1 MEIAAPGNSITA
13 VPIQPTTS
21 AEVRAKLVDALKLDL
36 VGPWPGHAFANE
48 LLAENP
54 TRWYLTGYLVPEAAP
69 IQHRSDAEAKDEVDA
84 GGEGGGTDDGG
95 SPDKAAAPSLLPSS
109 MGLSV
114 LVPAGVTRLHAEV
127 TWGDYRWEDPTKEA
141 DEPADEGL
149 GLKEETKSEVYEI
162 PESSAAALQEDPP
175 VKAGTAA
182 SPPKGYRRV
191 PRLEVVEVVL
201 PEGDG
206 KPISIPVPNSGG
218 LRLVASARPIS
229 QDSHSR
235 LPKGTRALCVFLVNG
250 RPPTERAYQADAF
263 QTRLQIQCEAGF
275 VARPDLRGG
284 DDGSRASDWDEQVA
298 DLQYRRAFDFVSGIG
313 CAAEPVDAPEGG
325 ACHRV
330 QTCWIPSAGV
340 EFVGHL
346 DAAALPGVE
355 LGMEALATIANVDEA
370 RAKLGGLVEQY
381 RAWIDEQASEV
392 AAESGL
398 EPNRQKAA
406 KELIRRARLAADR
419 MAAGIELLAIDDV
432 REAFRTANRA
442 MARQARQ
449 REAQKYNTT
458 PSLVTAPAWRAF
470 QLGFILLNLRG
481 LHDPLHPERELV
493 DLLFFPTGG
502 GKTEAYLGLAA
513 FSLVLRRLR
522 NPGRRGAG
530 VNVLMR
536 YTLRLLT
543 LDQLSRASALICALE
558 LERQERKAR
567 GDARLGDW
575 AFEIGLWV
583 GSAATPNRMGGPGDK
598 GPSPETTAYRR
609 YRAFRSNSRKNPS
622 PIPLE
627 NCPWCGRKFATESFR
642 LEPSEAD
649 PQDLSITCANGM
661 CDFTG
666 DRRLPIV
673 AVDEPIYRR
682 LPGFLIA
689 TVDKFAA
696 LPWIGPSGKLFGQ
709 VERFDEEGFYSAAE
723 PGRGRAL
730 GGPLLPPELI
740 IQDELHLISGPLG
753 TIAGVYETA
762 IGHLAERD
770 LGEGRRLRPKIIAST
785 ATVRQAET
793 QIRALFARPYSMVF
807 PPPGPN
813 RRKSFF
819 AETHTIERS
828 PARLYLGI
836 GAQGR
841 SLKVVLLRT
850 ALALLSAGQRLYK
863 QAGGS
868 STNNPADPYMTLVG
882 YFNSLREL
890 GGSRRIVEDEV
901 TSQLRRYKSRKRRD
915 PVDDLFA
922 RREIG
927 EPLELTSRVSTNQVS
942 EAKRRL
948 TQTFGED
955 EPVDIA
961 LATNMIS
968 VGLDITR
975 LGLMVVLGQPKMSA
989 EYIQATSRV
998 GRDPA
1003 RPGLVVTLLNVH
1015 KPRDRSHYERFG
1027 FYHETFYRT
1036 VEATSV
1042 TPFSPRA
1049 LDRALAA
1056 ALVAFARHHT
1066 SAFGAATG
1074 AGQILTQ
1081 RATLDAVAEAFAE
1094 RAVSHRFLTPQE
1106 QVALRGRVRDRCLDL
1121 LDTWY
1126 KLADAERLKGAQMQ
1140 YGTELRNQPAL
1151 LHGFLDEALAGLP
1164 ADYGKFRA
1172 NRSMRDVEPSV
1183 DLFPQTLKD

>member
-1 MEIAAPGNSITA
+1 MNSPEA
-13 VPIQPTTS
+13 
-21 AEVRAKLVDALKLDL
+21 RAKLVEALRLDL
-36 VGPWPGHAFANE
+36 VGPWPGHEFSSE
-48 LLAENP
+48 LLPENP
-54 TRWYLTGYLVPEAAP
+54 TRWYLTGYLVPESAP
-69 IQHRSDAEAKDEVDA
+69 VEHRSDAEAKDEIDA
-84 GGEGGGTDDGG
+84 GGEGGGMDDGG
-95 SPDKAAAPSLLPSS
+95 TPDKAAPPSLLPSS

-114 LVPAGVTRLHAEV
+114 LVPSGVTKLHAEV
-127 TWGDYRWEDPTKEA
+127 SWGDYHWEDPTKEE
-141 DEPADEGL
+141 EPADEGL
-149 GLKEETKSEVYEI
+149 GLKEEIKPDSYEI
-162 PESSAAALQEDPP
+162 PESSAAALQEEPSKDA
-175 VKAGTAA
+175 KAAP
-182 SPPKGYRRV
+182 PPKGYRRSARSE
-191 PRLEVVEVVL
+191 PVEVSL
-201 PEGDG
+201 PEANG
-206 KPISIPVPNSGG
+206 KPAVFPVPNSRG
-218 LRLVASARPIS
+218 LRLVATARPIS

-235 LPKGTRALCVFLVNG
+235 LPKDTRAVCVFVVNG
-250 RPPTERAYQADAF
+250 RPPADHAYQANAF
-263 QTRLQIQCEAGF
+263 QAQLRIKCEAGF
-275 VARPDLRGG
+275 VPRPDLRGG
-284 DDGSRASDWDEQVA
+284 DDGMRAHDWDEQVA

-313 CAAEPVDAPEGG
+313 CAAEPVDRVQGG
-325 ACHRV
+325 QCHTV
-330 QTCWIPSAGV
+330 QTCWIPSSEV

-355 LGMEALATIANVDEA
+355 LGMEALASLGGVEEA
-370 RAKLGGLVEQY
+370 RAKLGKLVEHY
-381 RAWIDEQASEV
+381 RGWIDLQASEV
-392 AAESGL
+392 AAETSL
-398 EPNRQKAA
+398 ESNRQKSA
-406 KELIRRARLAADR
+406 KELVRRARLAADR
-419 MAAGIELLAIDDV
+419 MAAGIELLAHDDV
-432 REAFRTANRA
+432 REAFCTANRT

-449 REAQKYNTT
+449 REAQKANTT
-458 PSLVTAPAWRAF
+458 PELVSTPTWRAF

-481 LHDPLHPERELV
+481 LHDPLHADRQLV

-513 FSLVLRRLR
+513 FSLVIRRLR

-558 LERQERKAR
+558 LERQERTAR

-575 AFEIGLWV
+575 PFEIGLWV
-583 GSAATPNRMGGPGDK
+583 GSAATPNRMGGPGYK

-609 YRAFRSNSRKNPS
+609 CRAFRSNSKANPS

-627 NCPWCGRKFATESFR
+627 NCPWCGKKFDTQSFR
-642 LEPSEAD
+642 LIPSEQN
-649 PQDLSITCANGM
+649 PQDLRITCVNPS
-661 CDFTG
+661 CVFTG
-666 DRRLPIV
+666 DHPLPIV

-696 LPWIGPSGKLFGQ
+696 LPWIGPSGKLFGH
-709 VERFDEEGFYSAAE
+709 VERVDNDGFYNAAE
-723 PGRGRAL
+723 PGRGQAL

-793 QIRALFARPYSMVF
+793 QIRGLFARPHSMVF
-807 PPPGPN
+807 PPAGPN
-813 RRKSFF
+813 RRDSFF
-819 AETHTIERS
+819 SKTQTADQT
-828 PARLYLGI
+828 PARLYLGV

-850 ALALLSAGQRLYK
+850 ALALLSAGQTLYK
-863 QAGGS
+863 QAGGKS
-868 STNNPADPYMTLVG
+868 HSNPVDPYMTLLG

-915 PVDDLFA
+915 PVDGLFSK
-922 RREIG
+922 REIG

-948 TQTFGED
+948 AQTFAED
-955 EPVDIA
+955 DHVDIA

-975 LGLMVVLGQPKMSA
+975 LGLMVVLGQPKMCA

-1015 KPRDRSHYERFG
+1015 KPRDRSHYEHFG

-1056 ALVAFARHHT
+1056 ALVAFARHHAADFG
-1066 SAFGAATG
+1066 SAIGATN
-1074 AGQILTQ
+1074 ILTN
-1081 RATLDAVAEAFAE
+1081 RPALDAVAEAFAE

-1106 QVALRGRVRDRCLDL
+1106 QVALRGRVRDRCIDL

-1126 KLADAERLKGAQMQ
+1126 KLADIERLKGAQMQ
-1140 YGTELRNQPAL
+1140 YGTELPNQPAL
-1151 LHGFLDEALAGLP
+1151 LHGFLDEALAALP
-1164 ADYGKFRA
+1164 DDYWKFRA

-1183 DLFPQTLKD
+1183 HLFPQILKG